1 MKKVSIFM
9 TIAAA
14 ASLASCTAQAP
25 KANLKSDIDSL
36 SYSIG
41 MAQTQGLK
49 DYLVGRL
56 GVDTAYMAEF
66 IKGLNEGADKTSKK
80 EIAYMAGLQIGQ
92 QINGANGMIKNIN
105 QELFAGDSLK
115 TISKDNFMAGFIAG
129 ALEKGGLMSMDEA
142 QIYTR
147 TAMEAVKAKAMEE
160 KYADNK
166 AAGEKFLAENKTK
179 DGVKTTPS
187 GLQYKVITEGT
198 GAIPADS
205 SKVKVNYKGTLI
217 DGTEFDSSYKRNE
230 PATFRANQVIKGWTE
245 ALTMM
250 PVGSKWELYIPQ
262 ELAYGSRESGQIK
275 PFSTLIFEVELVGIE
290 KDKK

>member
-1 MKKVSIFM
+1 MKKVSILAAVA
-9 TIAAA
+9 IATG
-14 ASLASCTAQAP
+14 LASCTAQAP
-25 KANLKSDIDSL
+25 KATLKTDVDSL
-36 SYSIG
+36 SYAIG
-41 MAQTQGLK
+41 ISQTNGLK
-49 DYLVGRL
+49 DYLSQRMEM
-56 GVDTAYMAEF
+56 DTAYIADF
-66 IKGLNEGADKTSKK
+66 LKGVNDAANKTSKK
-80 EIAYMAGLQIGQ
+80 DQAYLLGLQIGSQ
-92 QINGANGMIKNIN
+92 MAGPQAIKGMNH
-105 QELFAGDSLK
+105 QLFADDSTMTVNKSDILAGVFAGVLN
-115 TISKDNFMAGFIAG
+115 KDMKITP
-129 ALEKGGLMSMDEA
+129 EEA
-142 QIYTR
+142 QVLIQKM
-147 TAMEAVKAKAMEE
+147 MESIKGKAAEK

-179 DGVKTTPS
+179 EGVKTTES
-187 GLQYKVITEGT
+187 GLQYKVITEGK
-198 GAIPADS
+198 GEIPADTC
-205 SKVKVNYKGTLI
+205 KVKVNYKGTLI

>member
-9 TIAAA
+9 AIAAA

-25 KANLKSDIDSL
+25 KANLKSDLDSL

-49 DYLVGRL
+49 GYLTGRL
-56 GVDTAYMAEF
+56 NVDTAYMAEF
-66 IKGLNEGADKTSKK
+66 IKGLNEGANKTSKK
-80 EIAYMAGLQIGQ
+80 DIAYMAGLQIGQ
-92 QINGANGMIKNIN
+92 QISNQMMKGIN
-105 QELFAGDSLK
+105 QELFAGDSTK

-129 ALEKGGLMSMDEA
+129 TLEKGGVMTMEA
-142 QIYTR
+142 AQEYTR
-147 TAMEAVKAKAMEE
+147 TAMETIKAKAMEE

-166 AAGEKFLAENKTK
+166 AAGEKFLAENKAK
-179 DGVKTTPS
+179 EGVKTTES
-187 GLQYKVITEGT
+187 GLQYKVITEGK
-198 GAIPADS
+198 GEIPADTC
-205 SKVKVNYKGTLI
+205 KVKVNYKGTLI

-230 PATFRANQVIKGWTE
+230 PSTFRANQVIKGWTE

>member
-1 MKKVSIFM
+1 
-9 TIAAA
+9 
-14 ASLASCTAQAP
+14 
-25 KANLKSDIDSL
+25 
-36 SYSIG
+36 

-217 DGTEFDSSYKRNE
+217 DGTEFDSSYKRNA

-262 ELAYGSRESGQIK
+262 ELAYGARESGQIK
-275 PFSTLIFEVELVGIE
+275 PFSTLIFEVELVEIE
-290 KDKK
+290 PDKK